1 MWRGGGSLSDPLC
14 SRTGQTHSRGSLD
27 FGHEDKCAKF
37 AVESVQSHLLW
48 RRHRV
53 GEHGVVPY
61 PLTVH
66 KLHLFVAWSPTE
78 FVYLERSQQGSHQ
91 VGLSVDGGCGLG
103 VASGKKELIELGVLW
118 TVVLDL
124 ELELREGECK

>member
-1 MWRGGGSLSDPLC
+1 MCVEGGSLSDPLC
-14 SRTGQTHSRGSLD
+14 SRTGQTHSSGSLD

-37 AVESVQSHLLW
+37 AVEPVQSHLLW
-48 RRHRV
+48 ARHRV
-53 GEHGVVPY
+53 GEHEVVPY

-91 VGLSVDGGCGLG
+91 VGLSVDGSFGLG
-103 VASGKKELIELGVLW
+103 VGFARRRVQVVGRGTTTGVWRVQLAAI
-118 TVVLDL
+118 
-124 ELELREGECK
+124 R